1 MSTLNKKLAIS
12 IPILIAIVVSV
23 VTTTILINNHNPDAN
38 PNLNPTNNSEDSIN
52 SKPKTET
59 KKMDKIYA
67 TINNKKYEIKLENNS
82 TVSALIKE
90 LPLEVSMNDLNNNEK
105 YVDLDSS
112 LPTNTYSPK
121 HIEAGD
127 VMLFGNNCLVIF
139 YESFDTSYSYTKIG
153 HIDNLPNLGGGSIS
167 MTFSAE

>member
-1 MSTLNKKLAIS
+1 MSTLNKKLTIS

-23 VTTTILINNHNPDAN
+23 VATTILMNNHKPDTD
-38 PNLNPTNNSEDSIN
+38 PNLNSTNNSEELIN
-52 SKPKTET
+52 SEPKTET
-59 KKMDKIYA
+59 TKMDKMFV
-67 TINNKKYEIKLENNS
+67 TISDKKYEIELANNS
-82 TVSALIKE
+82 TVSALMQE
-90 LPLEVSMNDLNNNEK
+90 LPLEVSMSDLNNNEK

-112 LPTNTYSPK
+112 LPTNTYDPK

-127 VMLFGNNCLVIF
+127 VMLFGNNCLVVF

-153 HIDNLPNLGGGSIS
+153 HIDNLPNLGSGSIS

>member
-1 MSTLNKKLAIS
+1 MSTLNKKLTIS

-23 VTTTILINNHNPDAN
+23 VATTILMNNHKPDAD
-38 PNLNPTNNSEDSIN
+38 PNLNSTNSSEESIN
-52 SKPKTET
+52 GEPKTET
-59 KKMDKIYA
+59 TKMDKMFV
-67 TINNKKYEIKLENNS
+67 TISDKKYEIKLENNS
-82 TVSALIKE
+82 TVSALMQE
-90 LPLEVSMNDLNNNEK
+90 LPLEVSMSDLNNNEK

>member
-1 MSTLNKKLAIS
+1 
-12 IPILIAIVVSV
+12 
-23 VTTTILINNHNPDAN
+23 
-38 PNLNPTNNSEDSIN
+38 
-52 SKPKTET
+52 
-59 KKMDKIYA
+59 MDKIYA

-105 YVDLDSS
+105 YVNLDSS

-153 HIDNLPNLGGGSIS
+153 HIDNLPKFGNDSIS
-167 MTFSAE
+167 MIFSAE

>member
-1 MSTLNKKLAIS
+1 MSTLSKKLTIS
-12 IPILIAIVVSV
+12 IPILITIVVSV
-23 VTTTILINNHNPDAN
+23 VTTTILINNHKPDTD
-38 PNLNPTNNSEDSIN
+38 PNLNSANNSEDSIN
-52 SKPKTET
+52 SEPKTET
-59 KKMDKIYA
+59 TKMDKMFV
-67 TINNKKYEIKLENNS
+67 TISDKKYEIKLENNS
-82 TVSALIKE
+82 TVSALMQE
-90 LPLEVSMNDLNNNEK
+90 LPLEVSMSDLNNNEK

-127 VMLFGNNCLVIF
+127 VMLFGNNCLVVF

-153 HIDNLPNLGGGSIS
+153 HIDNLPNLGSDSIS